1 MKNLLTRLTV
11 FMAVMLSSVG
21 LAMADN
27 VVSIEDFE
35 IKPGQQ
41 MELAINA
48 ASDGELT
55 YVVGDLVLPE
65 GLSIVTKDSK
75 VVTKAG
81 DLTKDATIAM
91 TTKGHFAVRYIPYKA
106 FAGKAGSVV
115 KFYVVASDKLAESA
129 TIGFKNVSFRVDG
142 QEVAAQGGDVTV
154 TRVENVP
161 DSYKLSF
168 AGEAVEMRPGQSADF
183 AVELTNNFA
192 MNTLEFAYA
201 ASKGI
206 SITGVKKG
214 SRVLVD
220 NIFYGDK
227 VRILN
232 LGSPAISGEEGTV
245 ITFTV
250 KADDTFE
257 GDATLT
263 LSDIHGAGSNATDIS
278 INDVTLNVKVQKEPF
293 VEQVMFTADR
303 AQVALSPE
311 SSASFNL
318 LVANNVPVRSFE
330 GLLSLPAGVTATAQL
345 TGRAAGGQAFVEN
358 GKLAVLNLAGIA
370 EGEGAFVTITLN
382 ADETF
387 AGDGVVA
394 INNIHYSVSGSDV
407 AAGNI
412 AVDVKYEPSKLKED
426 YANALLTVEDLQ
438 KKLDD
443 MIAFIGNNYPAVAG
457 YQQLT
462 DEEQAV
468 QGAINQLAQDI
479 DDGYANKTLNI
490 DDVYATRDDI
500 SKAIDALEALAAKL
514 QGNEDG
520 KKAIDDELLELR
532 KKLFEAW
539 WICPTD
545 LPESVD
551 NELYGEC
558 LRISDE
564 IDAIESE
571 TQAKYDAVELTADS
585 KIDPERK
592 QALLDA
598 IDALYAE
605 LLTWQRGDVEFDL
618 DVDMDDFYALT
629 DSILKENLPTA
640 ERVNAFYRFD
650 ANADEAINVGDM
662 QGIVNICLGLKAN
675 GSVFS
680 RQSEQVK
687 AELSVKS
694 EATATGMRY
703 TLSVSGMSYTG
714 FQMDVKGA
722 QVVSESSALTVRKS
736 DNGSKTR
743 ILALGME
750 QQEGQVVTIETTGSA
765 RLENVILTQ
774 ADAQTVTFDLSGT
787 TGISAVAAGQSA
799 EKSYNL
805 SGREVKQARGLVI
818 SGGKKMIRK

>member
-1 MKNLLTRLTV
+1 MNMKNLSIRLLVVLTV
-11 FMAVMLSSVG
+11 L
-21 LAMADN
+21 LAQVTAFAATT
-27 VVSIEDFE
+27 VSINS
-35 IKPGQQ
+35 ISIQPGQQ
-41 MELAINA
+41 KDVAVSIATDKADIFQIQAQLA
-48 ASDGELT
+48 
-55 YVVGDLVLPE
+55 LPE
-65 GLSIVTKDSK
+65 GLKLVSTGSQQIQLGALTQGFIADLYNGKLLMTNFSSTPISTAQGQIFSFTVEADESLAKTSTIELTDIEVWHIGSNGVSEK
-75 VVTKAG
+75 VA
-81 DLTKDATIAM
+81 DAA
-91 TTKGHFAVRYIPYKA
+91 ANV
-106 FAGKAGSVV
+106 
-115 KFYVVASDKLAESA
+115 VVADAPQGTAQFSLGATEVLLGAGNSA
-129 TIGFKNVSFRVDG
+129 T
-142 QEVAAQGGDVTV
+142 VA
-154 TRVENVP
+154 
-161 DSYKLSF
+161 
-168 AGEAVEMRPGQSADF
+168 
-183 AVELTNNFA
+183 
-192 MNTLEFAYA
+192 
-201 ASKGI
+201 
-206 SITGVKKG
+206 
-214 SRVLVD
+214 VLM
-220 NIFYGDK
+220 
-227 VRILN
+227 
-232 LGSPAISGEEGTV
+232 S
-245 ITFTV
+245 
-250 KADDTFE
+250 
-257 GDATLT
+257 
-263 LSDIHGAGSNATDIS
+263 SN
-278 INDVTLNVKVQKEPF
+278 
-293 VEQVMFTADR
+293 
-303 AQVALSPE
+303 VALTGYQ
-311 SSASFNL
+311 AQL
-318 LVANNVPVRSFE
+318 Q
-330 GLLSLPAGVTATAQL
+330 LPAGVTAKVASYSRTANAPTFNANTGMIVCFAPNGISGNEGVIFTLQL
-345 TGRAAGGQAFVEN
+345 TADNSFTADADVVITN
-358 GKLAVLNLAGIA
+358 LAVTTSAAKEIYA
-370 EGEGAFVTITLN
+370 DDITLK
-382 ADETF
+382 
-387 AGDGVVA
+387 VVA
-394 INNIHYSVSGSDV
+394 KDAASKDAADNIVLGLQEKLDNTIAYINNSYPDV
-407 AAGNI
+407 A
-412 AVDVKYEPSKLKED
+412 
-426 YANALLTVEDLQ
+426 NAS
-438 KKLDD
+438 
-443 MIAFIGNNYPAVAG
+443 
-457 YQQLT
+457 QLT
-462 DEEQAV
+462 DEEQNI
-468 QGAINQLAQDI
+468 QNDINNLQSKVDEDYDNNVLDANEIQTLA
-479 DDGYANKTLNI
+479 TP
-490 DDVYATRDDI
+490 I
-500 SKAIDALEALAAKL
+500 SEAIDALEALAAKL

-520 KKAIDDELLELR
+520 KKAIDAEISELR
-532 KKLFEAW
+532 SKLGQAW
-539 WICPTD
+539 WQAPTD

-640 ERVNAFYRFD
+640 DRVNAFYRFD

-694 EATATGMRY
+694 ESTATGMRY
-703 TLSVSGMSYTG
+703 TVSVSGMSYTG

-774 ADAQTVTFDLSGT
+774 ADAQTVSFDLSGT